1 MPDTSTEIATI
12 STRAVRG
19 HERVDFWV
27 DHVARTLV
35 RIECSGKSSEGI
47 DATLHKRDLGLFGAC
62 DIVVVTGA
70 DGAIRWYA
78 CRYPCWG
85 GFSRVWAC

>member
-47 DATLHKRDLGLFGAC
+47 DAG
-62 DIVVVTGA
+62 
-70 DGAIRWYA
+70 
-78 CRYPCWG
+78 CRPH
-85 GFSRVWAC
+85 FFKVAMRSAERAFE